1 MSWFYTNAKNILFE
15 VGKLKIDR
23 LISII
28 MVLLEH
34 KKVSATKLAEMFE
47 VTPRTIYRDI
57 ETINL
62 AGIPIIS
69 YPGINGGISIMEEYK
84 IDKKLFTISDI
95 TELLL
100 GLGSIHSALPSE
112 KILNTIAKVKGLV
125 PTEQIEDIESKS
137 KQVVIDHTP
146 WFENKTTKLYVQKIK
161 IAICENKLISFNYF
175 DRVGNKSQRKIEPY
189 KLFFKNL
196 NWFIHGYCTTR
207 EDFQVFRLSH
217 MLSLEILNEKFFPRE
232 FDYESLN
239 EPFGTDREI
248 IRIKVLI
255 DESIKDLMIGFCGK
269 ENVEPFKNN
278 KFIAY
283 FPFVEDDYWYS
294 ILLHFGD
301 KCECLEPENIRLEVI
316 QRLEKTLAIY
326 RRSSFKE

>member
-1 MSWFYTNAKNILFE
+1 M
-15 VGKLKIDR
+15 KIAR

-34 KKVSATKLAEMFE
+34 RKVSATKLAEMFE

-69 YPGINGGISIMEEYK
+69 YPGVNGGISIMEEYK
-84 IDKKLFTISDI
+84 IEKKIFTISDI
-95 TELLL
+95 TELLI
-100 GLGSIHSALPSE
+100 GLGSVHSLLPSE
-112 KILNTIAKVKGLV
+112 EIINIIAKVKGLV
-125 PTEQIEDIESKS
+125 PAEQIKDIESKS
-137 KQVVIDHTP
+137 DQVAIDHSP

-161 IAICENKLISFNYF
+161 IAIRENKFISFNYF

-196 NWFIHGYCTTR
+196 NWFIHGYCTTKK
-207 EDFQVFRLSH
+207 DFRVFRLSH
-217 MLSLEILNEKFFPRE
+217 MSSLEVLNEKFFLRE

-255 DESIKDLMIGFCGK
+255 DESIKDLMIEFCGK
-269 ENVEPFKNN
+269 DNVEPFKNN

-283 FPFVEDDYWYS
+283 LPFVEDDYWYS
-294 ILLHFGD
+294 IILHFGD

-316 QRLEKTLAIY
+316 RRLEDTLAIY
-326 RRSSFKE
+326 KK